1 MSVYIHGGL
10 RSPIGVLNGQY
21 KYMRPEILGAQ
32 LIDELINRHTISQVD
47 GIFCGNAVGT
57 GGNIGR
63 LMGLMCNLPNF
74 VPAITVDMQCASAL
88 MSIEWPIRTLHQVLW
103 MLLLLVVLKA
113 PPCNQIESM
122 QLEMIEKVYI
132 R

>member
-47 GIFCGNAVGT
+47 GIFVAT
-57 GGNIGR
+57 Q
-63 LMGLMCNLPNF
+63 L
-74 VPAITVDMQCASAL
+74 AL
-88 MSIEWPIRTLHQVLW
+88 VVI
-103 MLLLLVVLKA
+103 LVVLWDLCVIYRILFLLL
-113 PPCNQIESM
+113 P
-122 QLEMIEKVYI
+122 
-132 R
+132 

>member
-57 GGNIGR
+57 GGNITTG
-63 LMGLMCNLPNF
+63 NAAQSSVFVTIIKPATPNRYTTGI
-74 VPAITVDMQCASAL
+74 VIT
-88 MSIEWPIRTLHQVLW
+88 IERH
-103 MLLLLVVLKA
+103 A
-113 PPCNQIESM
+113 
-122 QLEMIEKVYI
+122 
-132 R
+132 